1 VNTRALLLVGL
12 IVATGRA
19 AVAQD
24 SMPLANIDRE
34 TATLLV
40 RIVDSARARGL
51 PTDPIVAKISQGVL
65 RHAAPERIVLAAQSV
80 ATRLEDARAAL
91 APKPTAND
99 IAAGGDALSVA
110 GVTKAALQAVRSTSP
125 NQPVAVP
132 IAVLAQL
139 VASGV
144 PAKRATEIVMELIR
158 RGASNRQFVDLGNNV
173 NADVGRGARAMASL
187 DVRLQGLTAV
197 LAPSTGTVNAAAAD
211 PGLQSGSGPKK
222 P

>member
-1 VNTRALLLVGL
+1 MNRRLLWLCGLVVVGGR
-12 IVATGRA
+12 VAI
-19 AVAQD
+19 AQD
-24 SMPLANIDRE
+24 SLRLANVNRE
-34 TATLLV
+34 TATLLTG
-40 RIVDSARARGL
+40 IVDSARARGL
-51 PTDPIVAKISQGVL
+51 PTDPIVVKISQGVL
-65 RHAAPERIVLAAQSV
+65 LHVAPDRIVVAAQSV
-80 ATRLEDARAAL
+80 ASRLDDARAAL
-91 APKPTAND
+91 APKPTPAD
-99 IAAGGDALSVA
+99 IVAGGDALSVA

-144 PAKRATEIVMELIR
+144 PAKRATQIVTDLIR

-173 NADVGRGARAMASL
+173 NADVERGARVMASL

-197 LAPSTGTVNAAAAD
+197 LAPAGNPSASGD
-211 PGLQSGSGPKK
+211 GLQAASGPKK

>member
-1 VNTRALLLVGL
+1 
-12 IVATGRA
+12 
-19 AVAQD
+19 
-24 SMPLANIDRE
+24 
-34 TATLLV
+34 
-40 RIVDSARARGL
+40 
-51 PTDPIVAKISQGVL
+51 
-65 RHAAPERIVLAAQSV
+65 
-80 ATRLEDARAAL
+80 
-91 APKPTAND
+91 
-99 IAAGGDALSVA
+99 LSVA

>member
-12 IVATGRA
+12 LVASGRV

-24 SMPLANIDRE
+24 SLPLANVDRE
-34 TATLLV
+34 TATLLM

-51 PTDPIVAKISQGVL
+51 PTDRIVAKISQGVL
-65 RHAAPERIVLAAQSV
+65 LHSAPERIVLAAQSV

-99 IAAGGDALSVA
+99 IAAGGDALSVV
-110 GVTKAALQAVRSTSP
+110 GVTKVALQAVRLASP
-125 NQPVAVP
+125 KQPVAVP

-144 PAKRATEIVMELIR
+144 PAKRATEIVTDLIR

-197 LAPSTGTVNAAAAD
+197 LAPAGSAGATGD
-211 PGLQSGSGPKK
+211 GLQAASGPKK